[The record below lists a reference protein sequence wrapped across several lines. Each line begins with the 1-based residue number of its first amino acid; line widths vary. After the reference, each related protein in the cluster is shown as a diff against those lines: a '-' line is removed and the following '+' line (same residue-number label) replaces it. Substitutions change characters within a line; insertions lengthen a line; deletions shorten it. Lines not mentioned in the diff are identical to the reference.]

1 MGILFH
7 QETKTFHLY
16 NKEVSY
22 IIRIMENG
30 QLENLYYGKAI
41 RDREDFTHLHEE
53 MSRPLTSVCI
63 PEPGVLNMQ
72 CTKQEY
78 PVYGTGDYRSSA
90 FTVKQESGSKVVN
103 FTYVSHEIYHGK
115 KAITPLPAVYTNSD
129 EEACTLELHLHDQMM
144 HTDLVLTYT
153 IFEEYPVI
161 TRHAAVCHK
170 GEEPITLEKVMSMS
184 VEFQDMDFEMVQL
197 SGAWARERYVK
208 ERKLEMGIQAIQ
220 GINGTGCGAEHNPF
234 LALKRPDATE
244 QQGEVYGFSLVYSG
258 NFLAQTEVSTFDMTR
273 VMLGIHPEGFSWK
286 LEKGETFQTPEAVL
300 VYSDKGLNKMS
311 QVYHRL
317 YRRNLMRGNWKEQPR
332 PILLNNWEATYFD
345 FTEEKIL
352 DIAAKAKEA
361 GVELFVLDD
370 GWFGKRED
378 DTSGLGDWF
387 VNEKKIKGGLGKLVE
402 RINQMGM
409 KFGIWFEPEAVS
421 EDSELYRAHP
431 DWCLAIL
438 NRKPN
443 RSRYELILD
452 MARADVREYLFQAMC
467 EVLDSANIEYVKWDM
482 NRNLSDVWSAYFPK
496 DRQGEIYHRYVLGL
510 YELLEKLIQRYP
522 DILFEG
528 CSGGGGRFDA
538 GMLYYTPQ
546 IWCSDNTDAI
556 ERLSIQYGTS
566 FAYPISTVGS
576 HVSVCPNHQTGRNT
590 PMYTRAVVAMAGSFG
605 YELDVNQLCEKDKE
619 EIRYQIEAYKKY
631 QSLIHDGIYDRL
643 SNPYEN
649 HTYTAWQFTS
659 EDKSE
664 VLVNYVLT
672 KKHANEKV
680 YYLYLRNLEEEAF
693 YQDKENGKIYTGA
706 ALMYGGLPMPRNIQE
721 YEAVQLYFERL
732 EKSN

>member
-1 MGILFH
+1 MDFLYGNYDMISFYGRHAMERNFQRVPVAHGSQMIGSRRGTSSHQYNPAVIL
-7 QETKTFHLY
+7 
-16 NKEVSY
+16 
-22 IIRIMENG
+22 
-30 QLENLYYGKAI
+30 A
-41 RDREDFTHLHEE
+41 EE
-53 MSRPLTSVCI
+53 MPQK
-63 PEPGVLNMQ
+63 N
-72 CTKQEY
+72 
-78 PVYGTGDYRSSA
+78 
-90 FTVKQESGSKVVN
+90 
-103 FTYVSHEIYHGK
+103 
-115 KAITPLPAVYTNSD
+115 
-129 EEACTLELHLHDQMM
+129 
-144 HTDLVLTYT
+144 
-153 IFEEYPVI
+153 
-161 TRHAAVCHK
+161 
-170 GEEPITLEKVMSMS
+170 
-184 VEFQDMDFEMVQL
+184 
-197 SGAWARERYVK
+197 
-208 ERKLEMGIQAIQ
+208 
-220 GINGTGCGAEHNPF
+220 
-234 LALKRPDATE
+234 
-244 QQGEVYGFSLVYSG
+244 
-258 NFLAQTEVSTFDMTR
+258 
-273 VMLGIHPEGFSWK
+273 
-286 LEKGETFQTPEAVL
+286 PEAVMEWCL
-300 VYSDKGLNKMS
+300 CTVGDFRQRLRKISLTRQELSWEWRAEPSAIPWKKGKLLLSRRQCSPILQKGLEKLSHN
-311 QVYHRL
+311 YHRCFRRHL
-317 YRRNLMRGNWKEQPR
+317 CRGKYRDEVR
-332 PILLNNWEATYFD
+332 PVLINSWEAAYFD
-345 FTEEKIL
+345 FTGETIL
-352 DIAAKAKEA
+352 KLADEAAKLGIEM
-361 GVELFVLDD
+361 VVLDD